1 MLPLK
6 LWVKA
11 MDKSLQQFLLVAR
24 SKSISAAA
32 RLAGLSQPTVTY
44 NLKKLEDNLGV
55 MLFERHANGMELTEY
70 GRILYRHSNTMQHEY
85 NQMMQSIGERKQYQ
99 VGKIKMGTGDAWW
112 PLFAKRALD
121 EHLAQSPSASTHV
134 EFGNHLALMDSL
146 INEQIEFFIG
156 HEIVGLSEK
165 CDVTFIPLFQTV
177 DDFFVSPN
185 HPLLGQVVTEQMLHE
200 YPALSVTYDSKKF
213 SHIIDNP
220 IPKQNERERQH
231 LDDRPTYEIDSLL
244 ASIDT
249 LKNSVAVMSYTSH
262 LSDYLNSFGLQKL
275 TMEKTPK
282 SGTVGIY
289 RHRRETSESHLTL
302 IERITKLAQ
311 SLI

>member
-1 MLPLK
+1 
-6 LWVKA
+6 

-24 SKSISAAA
+24 CKSISAAA
-32 RLAGLSQPTVTY
+32 RLAGLSQPTVTH

-70 GRILYRHSNTMQHEY
+70 GRILYRHSNAMQHEY

-121 EHLAQSPSASTHV
+121 DHLAQSPSASTHV

-165 CDVTFIPLFQTV
+165 CDVTFIPLFQTA
-177 DDFFVSPN
+177 DDFFVSPS
-185 HPLLGQVVTEQMLHE
+185 HPLLGQIVTERMLHE
-200 YPALSVTYDSKKF
+200 YPALSVTYDAKKF
-213 SHIIDNP
+213 SHVIDNP
-220 IPKQNERERQH
+220 IPKQNERERQQ

-249 LKNSVAVMSYTSH
+249 LKDSVAVMSYTSH
-262 LSDYLNSFGLQKL
+262 LSDYLESFGLQKL
-275 TMEKTPK
+275 TMEQKAKP
-282 SGTVGIY
+282 GTVGIY
-289 RHRRETSESHLTL
+289 RHRQETSESHLAL

>member
-1 MLPLK
+1 
-6 LWVKA
+6 

-24 SKSISAAA
+24 CKSISAAA
-32 RLAGLSQPTVTY
+32 RLAGLSQPTVTH

-70 GRILYRHSNTMQHEY
+70 GRILYRHSNAMQHEY

-165 CDVTFIPLFQTV
+165 CDVTFIPLFQTA
-177 DDFFVSPN
+177 DDFFVSPS
-185 HPLLGQVVTEQMLHE
+185 HPLLGQVVTERMLHE
-200 YPALSVTYDSKKF
+200 YPALSVTYDAKKF
-213 SHIIDNP
+213 NHVIDNP
-220 IPKQNERERQH
+220 IPKQNERERQQ

-249 LKNSVAVMSYTSH
+249 LKDSVAVMSYTSH
-262 LSDYLNSFGLQKL
+262 LSDYLESFGLQKL
-275 TMEKTPK
+275 TMEKKAKP
-282 SGTVGIY
+282 GTVGIY
-289 RHRRETSESHLTL
+289 RHRRETSESHLAL

>member
-1 MLPLK
+1 MDNASL
-6 LWVKA
+6 
-11 MDKSLQQFLLVAR
+11 DKSLQQFLLVAR
-24 SKSISAAA
+24 CKSISTAA
-32 RLAGLSQPTVTY
+32 RLAGLSQPTVTH

-55 MLFERHANGMELTEY
+55 MLFERHANAMELTEY
-70 GRILYRHSNTMQHEY
+70 GRILYRHSNAMQHEY

-165 CDVTFIPLFQTV
+165 CDVTFIPLFQTA
-177 DDFFVSPN
+177 DDFFVSPS
-185 HPLLGQVVTEQMLHE
+185 HPLLSQVVTERMLHE
-200 YPALSVTYDSKKF
+200 YPALSVTYDAKKF
-213 SHIIDNP
+213 SHVIDNP
-220 IPKQNERERQH
+220 IPKQNERERQQ

-249 LKNSVAVMSYTSH
+249 LKDSVAVMSYTSH
-262 LSDYLNSFGLQKL
+262 MSDYLESFGLQKL
-275 TMEKTPK
+275 TMEQKAKP
-282 SGTVGIY
+282 GTVGSY
-289 RHRRETSESHLTL
+289 RHRQETSESHLAL

-311 SLI
+311 NLS